1 MSSEPD
7 AADAKPTPPYS
18 VLAIGYD
25 VVMSHVDYDFW
36 SAYLHDLITTHVDPA
51 NDVLEL
57 GCGTGS
63 FALSFLRHDTY
74 RYLATDASETMIRVA
89 RRKAEMEGIDA
100 RFEQADFTDFR
111 VDRPVDV
118 VLLLYDGLNYLLEK
132 EAIRSLLGCAY
143 RALRPGGVF
152 IVDQST
158 PSNSVNNEALFED
171 RDQVDDF
178 SYVRRSRYD
187 AATRLHR
194 TTLQIQVG
202 ERRFTEE
209 HLQRAYDLDEIR
221 SLTDEAGF
229 AVEACYDGFS
239 TLPAD
244 EASERAHW
252 VLRRP
257 IDTAT

>member
-7 AADAKPTPPYS
+7 AAGAKPTPPYS
-18 VLAIGYD
+18 VLAVGYD
-25 VVMSHVDYDFW
+25 VVMSHVDYELW
-36 SAYLHDLITTHVDPA
+36 AAYVHDLVTTHVEPA
-51 NDVLEL
+51 GDVLEL

-63 FALSFLRHDTY
+63 FAFSFLRHGDY
-74 RYLATDASETMIRVA
+74 RYLATDVSETMIRVA
-89 RRKAEMEGIDA
+89 RRKAEMESIEA
-100 RFEQADFTDFR
+100 QFEQADFTNFW
-111 VDRPVDV
+111 VDRPVDL

-132 EAIRSLLGCAY
+132 EPIRRLLGCSY
-143 RALRPGGVF
+143 RALRPGGAF

-209 HLQRAYDLDEIR
+209 HLQRAYELDEIR
-221 SLTDEAGF
+221 SLIDEAGF
-229 AVEACYDGFS
+229 HVEACYDGFS

-244 EASERAHW
+244 DASERAHW

-257 IDTAT
+257 TDTAT